1 MKLTRRHC
9 LACAA
14 LPVLA
19 ACGREADKAPQGPQE
34 IGQATACDLDGML
47 LADYAGPKAQ
57 IHYADDPKPVFLC
70 DTVELVSLLLKPEQ
84 VRPLKAAYVQDM
96 GKADW
101 DRPVGHWIDAK
112 TAFYV
117 RGSKRRGSM
126 GPTLATF
133 AEAAAAERFVK
144 EWGGHVLPFAQLT
157 LEMADLSGGAL
168 HDSRM

>member
-1 MKLTRRHC
+1 MKISRRHC

-14 LPVLA
+14 LPWLT
-19 ACGREADKAPQGPQE
+19 ACTRESDKGRQGPQE
-34 IGQATACDLDGML
+34 VNPATACDLDGML

-57 IHYADDPKPVFLC
+57 LHYADDPKPVFLC
-70 DTVELVSLLLKPEQ
+70 DTVEMVSLLLKPEQ

-112 TAFYV
+112 TAFFV
-117 RGSKRRGSM
+117 HGSKRHGSM

-133 AEAAAAERFVK
+133 AEAAAAEGFVK
-144 EWGGHVLPFAQLT
+144 AWGGKILPFSQLT
-157 LEMADLSGGAL
+157 ADLADLSGGAL